1 MIDAPPLRATLKRG
15 ALLAAANWPLIAV
28 QFIAEATFK
37 LLLAVPVVGGL
48 TLVVLL
54 LEGNAD
60 ELLAGDVRQIVAAI
74 FAALQE
80 SPAALVA
87 FSVSFGIVVLG
98 GSALTF
104 VVKGGTVSLLAQAEA
119 QAGPLERPPLRLAS
133 LRRANV
139 VSIEGYLDGCQRLWR
154 RYLRLGACL
163 LLAYILTAV
172 VYLGL
177 IVRGYQIADNIGLLL
192 SWTVG
197 AALGSSALIVWISLL
212 NFFYLITQMVV
223 AVDDVSVRTGVVRAL
238 RFVRASLR
246 EIAGV
251 FGLVL
256 LFVGIATVGT
266 IVATGGLGVIAL
278 MPFIGLAVL
287 PLQIAGWLLRGFVFQ
302 FIGLTALSAYLTY
315 YRHAQGHIQQSPSR
329 VVDAT
334 DQFKAPGSNP
344 GARIARGGAD
354 RLP

>member
-1 MIDAPPLRATLKRG
+1 MSDGPPLRSTLKRG
-15 ALLAAANWPLIAV
+15 ALLTAANWPLVAV

-54 LEGNAD
+54 LEGNAE
-60 ELLAGDVRQIVAAI
+60 ELLAGDLRQIVAAI
-74 FAALQE
+74 FAALRQN
-80 SPAALVA
+80 PAALVA
-87 FSVSFGIVVLG
+87 FTISFGIVALG

-104 VVKGGTVSLLAQAEA
+104 VVKAGTVALVAKADEK
-119 QAGPLERPPLRLAS
+119 AGSIERPPLRLSA

-139 VSIEGYLDGCQRLWR
+139 VSIEGYLDGCRRLWR

-163 LLAYILTAV
+163 LLAYVLTAIL
-172 VYLGL
+172 YLGL
-177 IVRGYQIADNIGLLL
+177 IVRGFQFADNIGLLL

-197 AALGSSALIVWISLL
+197 AALGSSVLIVWISIL

-223 AVDDVSVRTGVVRAL
+223 AVDDVSVRTGVVRAVG
-238 RFVRASLR
+238 FVRTSLR

-256 LFVGIATVGT
+256 LFVVIATVGT
-266 IVATGGLGVIAL
+266 VLATGGLGVIAFV
-278 MPFIGLAVL
+278 PFVGLAVL
-287 PLQIAGWLLRGFVFQ
+287 PLQVAGWLLRGFVFQ

-315 YRHAQGHIQQSPSR
+315 YRHAQRDVERSAPR
-329 VVDAT
+329 VVDITA
-334 DQFKAPGSNP
+334 QFKNP
-344 GARIARGGAD
+344 SAVSGARGARSGAE
-354 RLP
+354 RHS

>member
-1 MIDAPPLRATLKRG
+1 MIDAPPLRSTLKRG

-74 FAALQE
+74 FSALGQNRAAL
-80 SPAALVA
+80 AA
-87 FSVSFGIVVLG
+87 FSVSFGIVLLG

-104 VVKGGTVSLLAQAEA
+104 IVKGGTVSLLAQAEA
-119 QAGPLERPPLRLAS
+119 TAGPLERPPLRLAA

-139 VSIEGYLDGCQRLWR
+139 VSIEGYLTGCRRLGR

-163 LLAYILTAV
+163 LVAYALTAV

-177 IVRGYQIADNIGLLL
+177 IVRGYQFVDNIGLLL

-212 NFFYLITQMVV
+212 NFFYLITQMII
-223 AVDDVSVRTGVVRAL
+223 AVDDVSVRTGVVRAF
-238 RFVRASLR
+238 RFVRGSLR

-256 LFVGIATVGT
+256 LFVGIATIGT
-266 IVATGGLGVIAL
+266 ILATGGLGVIAL
-278 MPFIGLAVL
+278 VPFVGLAVL

-315 YRHAQGHIQQSPSR
+315 YRHTERHLVQPGLR
-329 VVDAT
+329 VVASHD
-334 DQFKAPGSNP
+334 
-344 GARIARGGAD
+344 
-354 RLP
+354 

>member
-1 MIDAPPLRATLKRG
+1 MIEPPPLRATLKRG

-54 LEGNAD
+54 LEGNAE

-74 FAALQE
+74 FSALRQN
-80 SPAALVA
+80 PAALVA
-87 FSVSFGIVVLG
+87 FTVAFGIVVLG

-104 VVKGGTVSLLAQAEA
+104 VVKGGTVALLAHAERV
-119 QAGPLERPPLRLAS
+119 AGPIERPPLRVAA

-139 VSIEGYLDGCQRLWR
+139 VSIDGYLDGCRRLWR
-154 RYLRLGACL
+154 RYVRLGGCL
-163 LLAYILTAV
+163 LIAYALTAV
-172 VYLGL
+172 VYLGV
-177 IVRGYQIADNIGLLL
+177 IVRGYQFADNIGLLL

-197 AALGSSALIVWISLL
+197 AALGSSILIVWISLL
-212 NFFYLITQMVV
+212 NFFYLITQMVI
-223 AVDDVSVRTGVVRAL
+223 AVDDVSVRTAVTRAL
-238 RFVRASLR
+238 RFVRTSLR

-251 FGLVL
+251 FGVVL

-266 IVATGGLGVIAL
+266 ILATGGLGVIAFV
-278 MPFIGLAVL
+278 PFVGLAVL

-315 YRHAQGHIQQSPSR
+315 YRHSQGNIEQSAVR

-334 DQFKAPGSNP
+334 GQFKGSAA
-344 GARIARGGAD
+344 ART
-354 RLP
+354 

>member
-1 MIDAPPLRATLKRG
+1 MTDAPALRATLKRG
-15 ALLAAANWPLIAV
+15 TLLTAANWPLIAV
-28 QFIAEATFK
+28 QFIADATFK

-54 LEGNAD
+54 LEGNAE
-60 ELLAGDVRQIVAAI
+60 ELLAGDVRQIVAAV
-74 FAALQE
+74 FSALRQN
-80 SPAALVA
+80 PAALVA
-87 FSVSFGIVVLG
+87 FTISFGIVVLG

-104 VVKGGTVSLLAQAEA
+104 VVKGGTVALLAQAERTS
-119 QAGPLERPPLRLAS
+119 GPIERPPLRMAAV
-133 LRRANV
+133 RRANV
-139 VSIEGYLDGCQRLWR
+139 VSIEGYLAGCERLWR
-154 RYLRLGACL
+154 RYLGLGGCL
-163 LLAYILTAV
+163 LIAYALTAI

-177 IVRGYQIADNIGLLL
+177 IVRGFQFADNIGLLL

-212 NFFYLITQMVV
+212 NFFYLITQMVI
-223 AVDDVSVRTGVVRAL
+223 AVDDVGVRTAVVRAM
-238 RFVRASLR
+238 RFVRSSLR

-251 FGLVL
+251 FGVVL

-266 IVATGGLGVIAL
+266 VLAAGGLGLIAL
-278 MPFIGLAVL
+278 VPFVGLAVL

-315 YRHAQGHIQQSPSR
+315 YRHSQGNLGQPAAR

-334 DQFKAPGSNP
+334 EQFKAPAAAP
-344 GARIARGGAD
+344 GARVMRTGQN
-354 RLP
+354 

>member
-1 MIDAPPLRATLKRG
+1 MIDTPPLRATLKRG

-28 QFIAEATFK
+28 QFVAEATFK

-54 LEGNAD
+54 LEGNAE
-60 ELLAGDVRQIVAAI
+60 ELLAGDVRQIVTAI
-74 FAALQE
+74 FSALGQN
-80 SPAALVA
+80 PAALVA

-119 QAGPLERPPLRLAS
+119 HAGPIERPPLRLAA

-139 VSIEGYLDGCQRLWR
+139 VSIEGYLAGCSRLWR
-154 RYLRLGACL
+154 RYLRLGGCL
-163 LLAYILTAV
+163 LLAYGLTAV

-177 IVRGYQIADNIGLLL
+177 IVRGFQFADNIGLLL

-197 AALGSSALIVWISLL
+197 AALGSSALIVWISLI
-212 NFFYLITQMVV
+212 NFFYLITQMII
-223 AVDDVSVRTGVVRAL
+223 AVDDVSVRTGVRRAL
-238 RFVRASLR
+238 QFARFSLR
-246 EIAGV
+246 EVAGV

-266 IVATGGLGVIAL
+266 ILATGGLGVIAL
-278 MPFIGLAVL
+278 VPFVGLAVL

-315 YRHAQGHIQQSPSR
+315 YRHSQRTLGQPALR
-329 VVDAT
+329 AV
-334 DQFKAPGSNP
+334 
-344 GARIARGGAD
+344 
-354 RLP
+354 RLT

>member
-15 ALLAAANWPLIAV
+15 TLLTAANWQLIAV

-54 LEGNAD
+54 LEGNAE

-74 FAALQE
+74 FSALRQN
-80 SPAALVA
+80 PAALAA
-87 FSVSFGIVVLG
+87 FTISFGVVVLG

-104 VVKGGTVSLLAQAEA
+104 VVKGGTVALLAQAERA
-119 QAGPLERPPLRLAS
+119 TGPIERPPLRVAA

-139 VSIEGYLDGCQRLWR
+139 VSIEGYLAGCRRLWR
-154 RYLRLGACL
+154 RYIRLGGCL
-163 LLAYILTAV
+163 LIAYALTAV

-177 IVRGYQIADNIGLLL
+177 IVRGYQFADNIGLLL

-197 AALGSSALIVWISLL
+197 AALGSSVLIVWISLL
-212 NFFYLITQMVV
+212 NFFYLITQMVI
-223 AVDDVSVRTGVVRAL
+223 AVDDVSVRTAVVRAV
-238 RFVRASLR
+238 RFVRTSLR
-246 EIAGV
+246 EIAAV
-251 FGLVL
+251 FGVVL

-266 IVATGGLGVIAL
+266 ILATGGLGVIAFV
-278 MPFIGLAVL
+278 PFVGLAVL

-315 YRHAQGHIQQSPSR
+315 YRHSHGNLAQPGAR
-329 VVDAT
+329 VVDASE
-334 DQFKAPGSNP
+334 QFKGPAAAP
-344 GARIARGGAD
+344 GARVMRTRQNLA
-354 RLP
+354 